1 MGREIERDENADIRM
16 SVPVDYLDQIF
27 ESEFAKGL
35 KSSASPPYIVKT
47 IEAAMKEGK
56 DKPLAPTAEM
66 RYRAILGSIA
76 WCETRPDLDLDSGVF
91 WPEGNPALMT

>member
-1 MGREIERDENADIRM
+1 MGREIERERERDENGDIRM
-16 SVPVDYLDQIF
+16 RAPVDYLDQIF

-35 KSSASPPYIVKT
+35 KRSAKT

-76 WCETRPDLDLDSGVF
+76 WCETRPDLDSD
-91 WPEGNPALMT
+91 